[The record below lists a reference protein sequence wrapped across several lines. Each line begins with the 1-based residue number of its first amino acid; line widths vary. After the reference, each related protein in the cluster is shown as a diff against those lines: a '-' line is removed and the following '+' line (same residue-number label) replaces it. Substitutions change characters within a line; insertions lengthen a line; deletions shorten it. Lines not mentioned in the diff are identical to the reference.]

1 MVNVL
6 LNGEETVLSFLE
18 RPDIDYLD
26 DAVMVYIIV
35 YACDDRPSFD
45 RAVNILFTLRQ
56 KQHRHQIIIFDGNK
70 SDLVRSRSVTTEEAK
85 AVAVTYDCKFIETS
99 VVLNVH
105 VDELLVGVVKQLR
118 IRNEAEV
125 ETGNAPTGCASTSIS
140 ILKKIFKKELIFKS
154 SGNLYI

>member
-1 MVNVL
+1 MLRNKLYGEAEKTVNEL

-18 RPDIDYLD
+18 RPDID
-26 DAVMVYIIV
+26 
-35 YACDDRPSFD
+35 
-45 RAVNILFTLRQ
+45 
-56 KQHRHQIIIFDGNK
+56 
-70 SDLVRSRSVTTEEAK
+70 DLAK
-85 AVAVTYDCKFIETS
+85 AVALTYDCKFIKTS

-140 ILKKIFKKELIFKS
+140 ILNKIFKKELIFKS